1 VAFLFP
7 PLQGIHVN
15 ASAWG
20 SPSPHNEEEKMPTG
34 DNPRSRANLKPI
46 QPGEVRNPTGK
57 NQWSTLRA
65 KAKLVLLENFD
76 DLAQVALKLALEK
89 EDVAMLK
96 FLLGGAF
103 DVKALQV
110 LDDKDNAQTFA
121 ELAKKALE
129 GKK

>member
-1 VAFLFP
+1 MAGP
-7 PLQGIHVN
+7 GKHPNSQ
-15 ASAWG
+15 
-20 SPSPHNEEEKMPTG
+20 
-34 DNPRSRANLKPI
+34 ANLKPI

-65 KAKLVLLENFD
+65 KAKQVLLDNFD

-89 EDVAMLK
+89 QDVTMLK

-110 LDDKDNAQTFA
+110 LDEKDNAQTFA
-121 ELAKKALE
+121 ELAKKAL
-129 GKK
+129 GDK